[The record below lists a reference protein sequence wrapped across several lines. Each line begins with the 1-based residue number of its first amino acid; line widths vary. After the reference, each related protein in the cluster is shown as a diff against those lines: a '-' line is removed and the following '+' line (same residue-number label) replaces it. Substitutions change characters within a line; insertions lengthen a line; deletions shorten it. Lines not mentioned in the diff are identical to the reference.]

1 MLPKHSTELAK
12 KNIAMDRRKHKIF
25 DVTRTVGRAKLKWIE
40 KYNLDEHAHPVECI
54 KAVSLTK
61 ERNINGT

>member
-1 MLPKHSTELAK
+1 
-12 KNIAMDRRKHKIF
+12 MDRRKHKIF